1 MNWDIKRVWN
11 KIRQDSIARA
21 IAISLAIHVFTLVVA
36 EYGHQVGWWRNRIV
50 PDWARKMV
58 PILADKPS
66 DPKLADQVALAKR
79 EEEPMIFIEVDP
91 SDASPTPPK
100 DTKFYS
106 SASSV
111 AANPNP
117 QPVNK
122 PMPKIDGKQEKVP
135 STKDTS
141 RGAAKPVETPP
152 TEPKPEVPTP
162 KNLQPQQSQQE
173 KPKVVTG
180 DIVVAKNTEAQPLQ
194 PNLSPNPQQPTPPK
208 RPRTI
213 AEAKAQK
220 GIIETPKMKMDG
232 GASRAALESN
242 LDVKGSP
249 FGAYDAAFIAAVQAR
264 WFSLL
269 DQRDFVRNHTGKVV
283 VNFRLNKDGRITE
296 LGVIENETNE
306 TLSWICQRAILD
318 PAPYQPFPSDLRRM
332 LNADYREV
340 RFTFYYN

>member
-1 MNWDIKRVWN
+1 MNWDFRTQWN
-11 KIRQDSIARA
+11 KIRGDSIARA
-21 IAISLAIHVFTLVVA
+21 LAISLAIHVAVVVVA
-36 EYGHQVGWWRNRIV
+36 EYGHQVGWWRSSV
-50 PDWARKMV
+50 LPEWARKMV
-58 PILADKPS
+58 PVLADKSPTPPEANLAMT
-66 DPKLADQVALAKR
+66 PKRD
-79 EEEPMIFIEVDP
+79 EEPLIFIEVDP
-91 SDASPTPPK
+91 SDASVTPPK

-106 SASSV
+106 SASSL

-117 QPVNK
+117 TPVNR
-122 PMPKIDGKQEKVP
+122 PTPKIDGKQDKVP

-141 RGAAKPVETPP
+141 RGASKPVEAP
-152 TEPKPEVPTP
+152 EVEAKPEVPTP
-162 KNLQPQQSQQE
+162 KVPQTQQPPQAQ
-173 KPKVVTG
+173 PKVVPG
-180 DIVVAKNTEAQPLQ
+180 DISVAKNTTAQPLQ
-194 PNLSPNPQQPTPPK
+194 PNLSPNPQQPSPPK

-213 AEAKAQK
+213 ADAKAQK
-220 GIIETPKMKMDG
+220 GIVETPKMKMDG

-296 LGVIENETNE
+296 MQVIENETNE
-306 TLSWICQRAILD
+306 TLSWICQRSILD
-318 PAPYQPFPSDLRRM
+318 PAPFQPFPSDLRRM

>member
-1 MNWDIKRVWN
+1 MNWDTKTYWN
-11 KIRQDSIARA
+11 RLRDDSIARA
-21 IAISLAIHVFTLVVA
+21 FAISLAIHVLSFAVA
-36 EYGHQVGWWRNRIV
+36 EYGHQVGWWRNSMM

-58 PILADKPS
+58 PILADKA
-66 DPKLADQVALAKR
+66 PKTVPPNLIAPPKR
-79 EEEPMIFIEVDP
+79 EEEPQIFIEVDP
-91 SDASPTPPK
+91 SDASATPPK

-106 SASSV
+106 SASSL

-122 PMPKIDGKQEKVP
+122 PTPKIEGKQEKVP

-141 RGAAKPVETPP
+141 RGAAKPVETPQV
-152 TEPKPEVPTP
+152 EPKPEAPTP
-162 KNLQPQQSQQE
+162 KTPHPQQPQQAQ
-173 KPKVVTG
+173 PKVVPG
-180 DIVVAKNTEAQPLQ
+180 DISVAKLTEAQPLQ
-194 PNLSPNPQQPTPPK
+194 PNLSPSPQQPAPPK

-213 AEAKAQK
+213 ADAKAQK

-232 GASRAALESN
+232 GVSRAALESN

-296 LGVIENETNE
+296 MSVIENETNE